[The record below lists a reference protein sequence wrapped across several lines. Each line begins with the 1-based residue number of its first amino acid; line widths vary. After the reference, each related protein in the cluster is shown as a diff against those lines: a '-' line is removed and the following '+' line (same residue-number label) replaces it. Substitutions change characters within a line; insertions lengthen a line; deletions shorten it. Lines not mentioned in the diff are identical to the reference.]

1 MPILADYVKV
11 LPRFAR
17 SANLERDSAESGPL
31 NGYIVTART
40 SEAVE
45 RILGVAATK
54 RSGGA
59 WSLTGPYGSGKSSF
73 ALLVNALLGPGGDL
87 RDTAA
92 ELLDAAKLDL
102 SRLLSVTHKSH
113 DTQVDGF
120 HRALVTAAREPL
132 THTVLRGLHRAV
144 LEAYGGIP
152 SADVFTAA
160 RALRSALDDA
170 ASEDPRR
177 TGPSPAAL
185 VEVAK
190 CLAKD
195 RPLFLVI
202 DEFGKNLEAI
212 GDGSEADP
220 YLLQQLA
227 EAGQGSGL
235 PLFLLTLQHLSFE
248 DYLSHTEE
256 AQRREWAKIRGR
268 FESIPYTESAGQ
280 TRAFIGSAF
289 HAEKPIRARIEEW
302 AAVQAEAMRSLGMP
316 ELADPDMV
324 ASWYPLHPLVAAV
337 LPELCNRYGQHE
349 RTLFSFLTSA
359 EPASA
364 ASFLDRTRVP
374 RHGTLPFLGL
384 ATVYDY
390 FVANRAITGSPG
402 DRSRWME
409 IATRLRDA
417 PNLTGTQKRL
427 AKAVAILNLVST
439 TGVLRASR
447 RLLTE
452 AEPEADNILSE
463 LEAEGIVIYRDFAG
477 EYRIWQ
483 GTDIDIHCLLDVARA
498 RIQRRALVD
507 VLAKI
512 DNPRPMVA
520 ARHSAE
526 NDVLRVF
533 NRRYVEG
540 NEPVD
545 PLTPFSDFDGEILL
559 VVGSGELPRVAMT
572 SRAAKPVV
580 AVLPADLTRFD
591 EAAREVA
598 AVRMVMA
605 EPAVS
610 NDWVARRE
618 LSERLAQAQRDFEQ
632 AGRSAFQ
639 GMTCQWMLLGPEAAT
654 KLEGGRGSAALSRAC
669 DAVFRF
675 TPRVR
680 NEILNRTKVTSQ
692 GAKARRILLESMI
705 ERGTL
710 PDLGLDGYGPE
721 VAMYRAFLRRTGL
734 HRLDPETGTWVFR
747 RPTDEALG
755 EAWAVVEGVFERA
768 TRRRVNLKDIYAALM
783 SPPVGMKRGVVPVF
797 VTAALITRSE
807 DIALYE
813 HGTFAPVLATELSE
827 RMVRNPGHFEVKHFA
842 NTTGARLQVV
852 EALAER
858 LGVRP
863 GLGRVRVENVLAI
876 VGQLVARARKL
887 DSFTRRTRTM
897 TAETHEVRDALF
909 RAVEPDQLLFQDLP
923 GAFGL
928 RAVSAS
934 AAAFPSADT
943 YADKLAKSMDEL
955 AWCHEELL
963 VRLLENLFEESGET
977 SRRALSGQ
985 AKALEDEVLH
995 PDVRAFVLTL
1005 ANDTVDTDADWIAAI
1020 ATVVAGKAPSEWSDA
1035 DISHFRPVLSR
1046 RVAAFQRLLALH
1058 ADRRADGGGPFKPFR
1073 LTLTRPD
1080 GSEHV
1085 GLVGVDD
1092 EHQEFVSEIL
1102 DRGLDNLVA
1111 KMGSEKRA
1119 LSALMAMMAEKL
1131 LPQETADDDTRVE
1144 FTAGR
1149 LRNG

>member
-1 MPILADYVKV
+1 MPVLAEYVKV

-31 NGYIVTART
+31 DGYIVTARAT
-40 SEAVE
+40 EAVE

-73 ALLVNALLGPGGDL
+73 ALLVNAFLGPGGDL
-87 RDTAA
+87 RNTAA
-92 ELLDAAKLDL
+92 GLLDAAKPDL
-102 SRLLSVTHKSH
+102 SHLLSSTHSGH

-144 LEAYGGIP
+144 LEAYGRIP
-152 SADVFTAA
+152 STKVFGAA
-160 RALRSALDDA
+160 RALRYALDDA

-177 TGPSPAAL
+177 MGPSPAAL
-185 VEVAK
+185 VEIAK

-195 RPLFLVI
+195 RPLLLVI

-212 GDGSEADP
+212 GDGGEADP

-256 AQRREWAKIRGR
+256 AQRREWAKIQGR

-289 HAEKPIRARIEEW
+289 HTENPIRARIEEW
-302 AAVQAEAMRSLGMP
+302 AVVQAEAMRSLGMP
-316 ELADPDMV
+316 ELADADMV

-364 ASFLDRTRVP
+364 SSFLERTRVP
-374 RHGTLPFLGL
+374 EHGTLPSLGL

-390 FVANRAITGSPG
+390 FVANGAITGSAG

-427 AKAVAILNLVST
+427 AKAVATLNLVST

-447 RLLTE
+447 RVLTE
-452 AEPEADNILSE
+452 AEPEADNILAE
-463 LEAEGIVIYRDFAG
+463 LETEGIVIYRDFAG

-483 GTDIDIHCLLDVARA
+483 GTDIDIHRLLDVARA

-507 VLAKI
+507 VLAEI
-512 DNPRPMVA
+512 DDPKPMVA

-540 NEPVD
+540 GEPVD

-559 VVGSGELPRVAMT
+559 VVGSAELPKIAMT

-580 AVLPADLTRFD
+580 AVLPTDLTGFD

-598 AVRMVMA
+598 AVRTVMA

-632 AGRSAFQ
+632 ASRSTFQ
-639 GMTCQWMLLGPEAAT
+639 GMNCRWMLLGPEVAT
-654 KLEGGRGSAALSRAC
+654 RLEGGRGSAALSKAC
-669 DAVFRF
+669 DEKFRF

-705 ERGTL
+705 ERESL
-710 PDLGLDGYGPE
+710 PNLGLGGYGPE

-734 HRLDPETGTWVFR
+734 HCLDPETSTWVFR
-747 RPTDEALG
+747 RPTDQALG
-755 EAWAVVEGVFERA
+755 EAWAVVEGEFERA
-768 TRRRVNLKDIYAALM
+768 TRRRVNLKDVYAALL
-783 SPPVGMKRGVVPVF
+783 SPPVGMKRGVTPVF

-813 HGTFAPVLATELSE
+813 HGTFAPVLTPELSE

-842 NTTGARLQVV
+842 NTIGARLQVV

-876 VGQLVARARKL
+876 VGQLIARARRL
-887 DSFTRRTRTM
+887 DSFTRSTRTM
-897 TAETHEVRDALF
+897 TAETLEVRDALF
-909 RAVEPDQLLFQDLP
+909 CAVEPDQLLFRDLP
-923 GAFGL
+923 KALGL
-928 RAVSAS
+928 RAVSTS
-934 AAAFPSADT
+934 AAEYPSADT
-943 YADKLAKSMDEL
+943 YADTLARAVDEL
-955 AWCHEELL
+955 SWCHGELL
-963 VRLLENLFEESGET
+963 ARLLEDLFEESGET
-977 SRRALSGQ
+977 SRLAISGQ
-985 AKALEDEVLH
+985 AKALEDEVLN

-1005 ANDTVDTDADWIAAI
+1005 ANETVDTDADWIAAI
-1020 ATVVAGKAPSEWSDA
+1020 ATVAMGKAPSEWTDA
-1035 DISHFRPVLSR
+1035 DLNRFRPVLSR
-1046 RVAAFQRLLALH
+1046 QVAAFQRLAALH
-1058 ADRRADGGGPFKPFR
+1058 ADRRADGGGPFNPYR

-1092 EHQEFVSEIL
+1092 KDHGFVSKIL
-1102 DRGLDNLVA
+1102 DMSLNELVA

-1119 LSALMAMMAEKL
+1119 LSALMAMVAEKL
-1131 LPQETADDDTRVE
+1131 LPEGEAADDMKADFSADRIRH
-1144 FTAGR
+1144 G
-1149 LRNG
+1149 

>member
-31 NGYIVTART
+31 DGYIVTARAT
-40 SEAVE
+40 EAVE
-45 RILGVAATK
+45 RILGVAATR

-59 WSLTGPYGSGKSSF
+59 WSLAGPYGSGKSSF
-73 ALLVNALLGPGGDL
+73 ALLVNALLGPSGDL
-87 RDTAA
+87 RNTAA
-92 ELLDAAKLDL
+92 GLLDAAKPDL
-102 SRLLSVTHKSH
+102 SHLLSVTHNSH

-144 LEAYGGIP
+144 LGAYGGIP
-152 SADVFTAA
+152 STDVFAA
-160 RALRSALDDA
+160 AHALGSALDDA

-195 RPLFLVI
+195 RPLLLVI

-212 GDGSEADP
+212 GDSSEADP

-256 AQRREWAKIRGR
+256 AQRREWAKIQGR

-280 TRAFIGSAF
+280 TRAFIGTAF
-289 HAEKPIRARIEEW
+289 AVEEPLRAPISEW
-302 AAVQAEAMRSLGMP
+302 AAVQAEAMRLLGMP
-316 ELADPDMV
+316 ELADAEMV
-324 ASWYPLHPLVAAV
+324 ASWYPLHPLVSAV

-364 ASFLDRTRVP
+364 SSFLKRTRVP
-374 RHGTLPFLGL
+374 SRRELPSLGL
-384 ATVYDY
+384 AAVYDY
-390 FVANRAITGSPG
+390 FVANSAITGSAG
-402 DRSRWME
+402 DRGRWME
-409 IATRLRDA
+409 VAIRLRDA
-417 PNLTGTQKRL
+417 PNLTDAQKGL

-447 RLLTE
+447 RVLAE
-452 AEPEADNILSE
+452 AEPEADDILSQ
-463 LEAEGIVIYRDFAG
+463 LEAEGIVTYRDFAE

-483 GTDIDIHCLLDVARA
+483 GTDIDIHHLLDVART

-507 VLAKI
+507 ILTEI
-512 DNPRPMVA
+512 DDPRPMVA

-526 NDVLRVF
+526 NDILRVF
-533 NRRYVEG
+533 NRRYVDG
-540 NEPVD
+540 SEPVE

-559 VVGSGELPRVAMT
+559 VVGSADLPKIAMT

-580 AVLPADLTRFD
+580 AVLPTDITRFD

-605 EPAVS
+605 ESAVS
-610 NDWVARRE
+610 DDWVARRE
-618 LSERLAQAQRDFEQ
+618 LAERLAQAQRELEQ
-632 AGRSAFQ
+632 ASRSAFQ
-639 GMTCQWMLLGPEAAT
+639 DTTCRWMLLGPETAT
-654 KLEGGRGSAALSRAC
+654 NLEGGRGSAALSRAC
-669 DAVFRF
+669 DAVFSC

-705 ERGTL
+705 ERETL
-710 PDLGLDGYGPE
+710 PNLGLGGYGPE

-734 HRLDPETGTWVFR
+734 HRLDPETGTWMFR
-747 RPTDEALG
+747 HPTDEALG
-755 EAWAVVEGVFERA
+755 EAWAVVEGEFERSM
-768 TRRRVNLKDIYAALM
+768 RRRVNLKDIYAALL
-783 SPPVGMKRGVVPVF
+783 SPPVGMKRGVIPVF

-813 HGTFAPVLATELSE
+813 HGTFAPVLVPELSE

-842 NTTGARLQVV
+842 NTMGARLQVV
-852 EALAER
+852 EVLAGR

-863 GLGRVRVENVLAI
+863 ALGRVRVENVLAI
-876 VGQLVARARKL
+876 VGQLVARARRL

-897 TAETHEVRDALF
+897 RAETLEVRDALF

-923 GAFGL
+923 RALGL
-928 RAVSAS
+928 RAVSIS
-934 AAAFPSADT
+934 AAEYPSADT
-943 YADKLAKSMDEL
+943 YADTLARAVDEL
-955 AWCHEELL
+955 SWCHGELL
-963 VRLLENLFEESGET
+963 ARLLEDLFDESGET
-977 SRRALSGQ
+977 SRLALSGQ
-985 AKALEDEVLH
+985 AKALEDEVLN
-995 PDVRAFVLTL
+995 PDVRAFALTL
-1005 ANDTVDTDADWIAAI
+1005 ANDTVDTDGDWIAAI

-1035 DISHFRPVLSR
+1035 DLGHFRPVLSR
-1046 RVAAFQRLLALH
+1046 RVAAFQRLVALH
-1058 ADRRADGGGPFKPFR
+1058 ADQRADHGGPFKPFR

-1092 EHQEFVSEIL
+1092 EHQEFVREIL

-1119 LSALMAMMAEKL
+1119 LSALMAMMAEKF

-1144 FTAGR
+1144 FTADR